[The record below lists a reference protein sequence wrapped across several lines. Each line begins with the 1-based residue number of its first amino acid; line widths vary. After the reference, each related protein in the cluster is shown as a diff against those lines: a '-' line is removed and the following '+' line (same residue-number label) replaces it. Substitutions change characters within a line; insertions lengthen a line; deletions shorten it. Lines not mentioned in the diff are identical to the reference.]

1 MIMTVQIEREIP
13 VDVKKHLTQFPQR
26 INSKSLLNVP
36 RDEVGTWLLFAD
48 GAVRDSSISYVTFD
62 IFKELSIEDV
72 RLDRM
77 TASKKKLAQFFT
89 TMEILCD
96 KKLMKDIRQGLKE
109 VNEGK
114 LVSEQE
120 FIEKHNLK

>member
-1 MIMTVQIEREIP
+1 
-13 VDVKKHLTQFPQR
+13 
-26 INSKSLLNVP
+26 
-36 RDEVGTWLLFAD
+36 
-48 GAVRDSSISYVTFD
+48 
-62 IFKELSIEDV
+62 
-72 RLDRM
+72 
-77 TASKKKLAQFFT
+77 
-89 TMEILCD
+89 MEILCD

>member
-1 MIMTVQIEREIP
+1 MTVQIEREIP
-13 VDVKKHLTQFPQR
+13 VDVKKHLMQFPQK

-48 GAVRDSSISYVTFD
+48 GAVTDSSISYVTFD

-72 RLDRM
+72 RLSKM
-77 TASKKKLAQFFT
+77 TGSKKKLAEFFT

>member
-1 MIMTVQIEREIP
+1 MTVQIEREIP
-13 VDVKKHLTQFPQR
+13 IDVRKHLTQFPEK
-26 INSKSLLNVP
+26 ISSKSLLNLP
-36 RDEVGTWLLFAD
+36 RDEVGTWLLFVD

-62 IFKELSIEDV
+62 VFKELPIEDV
-72 RLDRM
+72 RLNKI
-77 TASKKKLAQFFT
+77 TTSKKKLAQFLT

-109 VNEGK
+109 INEGK